1 MRYQSI
7 VSAALLVVLLNGCD
21 VAGQLKEG
29 ISQSSTAAETI
40 EKKVGTKPSIGFNF
54 YNGSLATVTVQFGE
68 APKLPLAELEVV
80 TRSAVIE
87 AFKSE
92 PNNLVIAF
100 SFGKKA
106 K

>member
-1 MRYQSI
+1 MHYRSI
-7 VSAALLVVLLNGCD
+7 IAATLLVTLLTGCD

-29 ISQSSTAAETI
+29 ISQSSAAAEAI
-40 EKKVGTKPSIGFNF
+40 EKKVGTKPGIGFNF
-54 YNGSLATVTVQFGE
+54 HNGSLATVTVQFGE
-68 APKLPLAELEVV
+68 APKLPLAELEAV

-100 SFGKKA
+100 SFSKKT